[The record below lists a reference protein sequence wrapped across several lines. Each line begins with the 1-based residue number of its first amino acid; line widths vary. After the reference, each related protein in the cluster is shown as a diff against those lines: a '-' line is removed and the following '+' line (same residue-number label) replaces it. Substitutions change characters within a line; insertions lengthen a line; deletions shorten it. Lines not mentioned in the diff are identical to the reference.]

1 MRTRQ
6 VFLWALTTTCA
17 HYATDCTIDRRGDF
31 QLREEKIRELQME
44 VDLHREELRRE
55 QATIARLE
63 AAIQE
68 IAQRRKTL
76 EGDV

>member
-1 MRTRQ
+1 
-6 VFLWALTTTCA
+6 
-17 HYATDCTIDRRGDF
+17 
-31 QLREEKIRELQME
+31 ME